1 MNRFTGGF
9 GSGGGTSG
17 GSGSATPAGSDTQVQ
32 YNDAGAFGG
41 DAGLTYV
48 AATDTLTAGAFV
60 SSGSTPY
67 AEWPNYTSPAVSSAS
82 SGRIAY
88 ESATQQLRL
97 SKNGAAYADM
107 LSGTFTANT
116 MAYSTGAGVLAPM
129 AGLTWDNTNKD
140 LTWAQ
145 GTITTSNPFVA
156 HSATWNAA
164 GVTFTN
170 FDMAVTGTALADGS
184 SFTRWILDGNT
195 RVSVERDTAA
205 HSVDIGLKFRNAANT
220 ANFMMGEWIAT
231 TFAPRYRGS
240 GGLVLQAESTT
251 ASAQAFRLGLM
262 AGGGSTYATFGGDS
276 SGTNGMFVNQSTDA
290 AGKWCGGRISTAANC
305 IAIGADVY
313 FTDEVAGSSFNL
325 WMRAGDTQGTVDIQQ
340 WQSSAALR
348 LSSISAVGRFHA
360 GGNAVVAGDLAL
372 SAGWGTTATDAV
384 TLATSRDQALVY
396 TITSGGTGQAANAT
410 ITWTFGDGTW
420 TSVPVCMIE
429 QSGGTG
435 LALGQPTRSS
445 SSATAYVWIVPGLPV
460 AGSTYEYTM
469 ICIGT

>member
-1 MNRFTGGF
+1 MDKRRTILV
-9 GSGGGTSG
+9 GGGAGTFSG
-17 GSGSATPAGSDTQVQ
+17 TIAATQIAYGDGTDSIKGE
-32 YNDAGAFGG
+32 AAFIY
-41 DAGLTYV
+41 TE
-48 AATDTLTAGAFV
+48 ATDTMTVGSV
-60 SSGSTPY
+60 ETSGSTPY
-67 AEWPNYTSPAVSSAS
+67 VEWPNYTSPAVSSAS

-129 AGLTWDNTNKD
+129 AGLTWDNTNID

-164 GVTFTN
+164 GVTFRGWQSNTT
-170 FDMAVTGTALADGS
+170 VTAAANGS
-184 SFTRWILDGNT
+184 SFWDVLIGGNRRWSIERADSSTSDALLKNYNAAGTGSIYRGEWTASGVIDKFVGNGT
-195 RVSVERDTAA
+195 IIQWTIQADPGTTNASAYR
-205 HSVDIGLKFRNAANT
+205 IGL
-220 ANFMMGEWIAT
+220 IQ
-231 TFAPRYRGS
+231 S
-240 GGLVLQAESTT
+240 
-251 ASAQAFRLGLM
+251 
-262 AGGGSTYATFGGDS
+262 GSTGTFGGDT
-276 SGTNGMFVNQSTDA
+276 SGTNISWVNDTTRRSCIGVMTGNSTCRTAGAGNVWMVNQQA
-290 AGKWCGGRISTAANC
+290 AEPFRAVIEAGG
-305 IAIGADVY
+305 
-313 FTDEVAGSSFNL
+313 
-325 WMRAGDTQGTVDIQQ
+325 TQGTTNLLEFYNTGRTVPY
-340 WQSSAALR
+340 SFFSP
-348 LSSISAVGRFHA
+348 VGRFHA
-360 GGNAVVAGDLAL
+360 GGGAVVAGDLAL

-396 TITSGGTGQAANAT
+396 TITSGGTGQAVNAT